1 MMHYGRIPTLEKD
14 VSRLIQGTV
23 MINSRDLHGSFRLL
37 DAVYEL
43 GCNTFDT
50 AHVYGSGDG
59 ERTLGRW
66 VNERGLRDE
75 VVIITKG
82 AHPSDH
88 NRVTPSDISSDLG
101 ESLERLNMDYVDLYV
116 LHRDDPSVP
125 VGPIVESLNEHLE
138 AGRIH
143 AFGGSNWTHERVGEA
158 NDYARA
164 HQLTPFAVSSPN
176 FSLAEQVKAPWD
188 GCVSISGPR
197 NKEACDWYT
206 SEKMPLLPWS
216 SLAGG
221 FFSGRFRR
229 DNLDEF
235 QNGLDK
241 LCVTSYCT
249 EENFRRLDRVGE
261 LAREKDVTV
270 TQVAVAYLFKQPM
283 NIFALVGCRKPEE
296 FAQNLDALNVKL
308 TPEEI
313 DWLEL
318 KSDVR

>member
-1 MMHYGRIPTLEKD
+1 MQYGRIPGLKKD
-14 VSRLIQGTV
+14 MSRLVQGMFV
-23 MINSRDLHGSFRLL
+23 INTGDL
-37 DAVYEL
+37 DAGYSMLDAIYEM
-43 GCNTFDT
+43 GCNAVDT
-50 AHVYGSGDG
+50 AHGYGEKNEG
-59 ERTLGRW
+59 TLGKW
-66 VNERGLRDE
+66 VLDRGLRDK

-82 AHPSDH
+82 AHPSDR
-88 NRVTPSDISSDLG
+88 NRVTPEDITTDLN
-101 ESLERLNMDYVDLYV
+101 ESLRRMGTDYVDLYL

-125 VGPIVESLNEHLE
+125 VGPIVESLNDHLS

-143 AFGGSNWTHERVGEA
+143 AFGGSNWTHQRIAEA

-176 FSLAEQVKAPWD
+176 FSLAEQVNAPWD

-206 SEKMPLLPWS
+206 GEKMPLLPWS
-216 SLAGG
+216 SLGGG

-249 EENFRRLDRVGE
+249 EENFRRLDRANE
-261 LAREKDVTV
+261 LAREKGVTV
-270 TQVAVAYLFKQPM
+270 TQIAVAYLFNQPM
-283 NIFALVGCRKPEE
+283 NIFALVGCRKPQE
-296 FAQNLDALNVKL
+296 FAQNVEALNVKL
-308 TPEEI
+308 APEEI
-313 DWLEL
+313 AWLEL
-318 KSDVR
+318 KSDTR